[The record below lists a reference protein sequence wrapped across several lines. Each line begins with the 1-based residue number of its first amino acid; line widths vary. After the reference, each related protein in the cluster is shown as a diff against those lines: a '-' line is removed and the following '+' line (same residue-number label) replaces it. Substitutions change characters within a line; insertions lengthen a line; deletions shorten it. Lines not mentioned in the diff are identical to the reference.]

1 MKALKAFFFFFLIFI
16 SIQLSE
22 MHGTLKGVK
31 SMNKIFQGHV
41 LDNLAFRLVAI
52 LKSVDKIFEKQ
63 LQINPFLR

>member
-1 MKALKAFFFFFLIFI
+1 
-16 SIQLSE
+16 

-31 SMNKIFQGHV
+31 SMNKIFQDHV